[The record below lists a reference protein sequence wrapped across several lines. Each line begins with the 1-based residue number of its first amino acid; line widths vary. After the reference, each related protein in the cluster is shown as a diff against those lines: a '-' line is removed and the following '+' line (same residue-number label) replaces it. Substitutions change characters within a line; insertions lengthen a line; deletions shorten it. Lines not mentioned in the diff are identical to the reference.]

1 MNYGSLFFKK
11 IHSIIKLSF
20 TPFSIF
26 SPLPI
31 FCFTLFF
38 ISSKFTEISLNEIY
52 ILSLGIITTL
62 ISSGAS
68 NFWNHTNDIDEDTR
82 NNKETFL
89 TNGTISQNEAV
100 IISIVLYSI
109 SLIFVLYASC
119 LLKRPIYLFFI
130 VWVII
135 TWWYSDNLFL
145 KKITGVRLKTH
156 YMGEI
161 ITYCIAYPAYT
172 MSIWLFFSGSLIT
185 GLVLSMIFLC
195 FGIAAVLLKDLKDI
209 KGDREAG
216 LKTFGVIFLPS
227 KLIRT
232 SCKFI
237 IFYFLIIIFAS
248 TFRIFEI
255 NTLLVIIPFIY
266 LIKNTY
272 LPFHYKNWNI
282 GIGDGNS
289 IKAMIFSTY
298 SSLIILGFAN
308 FI

>member
-1 MNYGSLFFKK
+1 MNKGSILCKK

-52 ILSLGIITTL
+52 MLGLGIIITL

-68 NFWNHTNDIDEDTR
+68 NFWNHTNDIEEDIH
-82 NNKETFL
+82 NKKETFL

-109 SLIFVLYASC
+109 SLILILCVSY
-119 LLKRPIYLFFI
+119 LLARPIYLFFI
-130 VWVII
+130 VWLTI

-156 YMGEI
+156 YIGEI
-161 ITYCIAYPAYT
+161 ITYGIAFPAYT
-172 MSIWLFFSGSLIT
+172 MSIWLIFSDSLIT
-185 GLVLSMIFLC
+185 GLVLSVIFLC
-195 FGIAAVLLKDLKDI
+195 FGLAGVLLKDLKDI

-216 LKTFGVIFLPS
+216 LRTLGVIFSPS
-227 KLIRT
+227 KLIKT
-232 SCKFI
+232 ACLI
-237 IFYFLIIIFAS
+237 LIVYFSLIIIA
-248 TFRIFEI
+248 TNNDIFSWHSF
-255 NTLLVIIPFIY
+255 LVIIPFMY
-266 LIKNTY
+266 LIKETFIHFQ
-272 LPFHYKNWNI
+272 LKNWTLE
-282 GIGDGNS
+282 IGDNKN
-289 IKAMIFSTY
+289 IKAMILSTY
-298 SSLIILGFAN
+298 SSLVIMGFAN
-308 FI
+308 FF

>member
-1 MNYGSLFFKK
+1 MNKGSILYKK

-52 ILSLGIITTL
+52 ILSLGIIITL

-68 NFWNHTNDIDEDTR
+68 NFWNHTNDIEEDIR
-82 NNKETFL
+82 NKKETFL

-109 SLIFVLYASC
+109 SLILILCASY
-119 LLKRPIYLFFI
+119 LLARPIYLFFI
-130 VWVII
+130 VWLII

-156 YMGEI
+156 YIGEI
-161 ITYCIAYPAYT
+161 ITYGIAFPAYT
-172 MSIWLFFSGSLIT
+172 MSIWLIFSDSLIT
-185 GLVLSMIFLC
+185 GLVLSVIFLC
-195 FGIAAVLLKDLKDI
+195 FGLAGVLLKDLKDI

-216 LKTFGVIFLPS
+216 LRTLGVIFSPS
-227 KLIRT
+227 KLIKT
-232 SCKFI
+232 ACLI
-237 IFYFLIIIFAS
+237 LIVYFSLIIIA
-248 TFRIFEI
+248 TNNDIFSCYSF
-255 NTLLVIIPFIY
+255 LVIIPFMY
-266 LIKNTY
+266 LIKETFIHFQ
-272 LPFHYKNWNI
+272 LKNWTLE
-282 GIGDGNS
+282 IGDNKN
-289 IKAMIFSTY
+289 IKAMILSTY
-298 SSLIILGFAN
+298 SSLVIMGFAN
-308 FI
+308 FF

>member
-1 MNYGSLFFKK
+1 MNNGSTFCKK
-11 IHSIIKLSF
+11 IQSIIKLSF

-31 FCFTLFF
+31 FCITLFF
-38 ISSKFTEISLNEIY
+38 ISSKFYEISLNEIY
-52 ILSLGIITTL
+52 LLSLGIIITL

-68 NFWNHTNDIDEDTR
+68 NFWNHTNDIEEDTH
-82 NNKETFL
+82 NKKETFL
-89 TNGTISQNEAV
+89 TNGTISANEAV
-100 IISIVLYSI
+100 IISMVLYSI
-109 SLIFVLYASC
+109 SLIFILYASF
-119 LLKRPIYLFFI
+119 LLNRPIYLFFI
-130 VWVII
+130 VWAII

-145 KKITGVRLKTH
+145 KKITGIRLKTH

-172 MSIWLFFSGSLIT
+172 MSIWLIFSDSLII
-185 GLVLSMIFLC
+185 GLVLSMVFLC

-227 KLIRT
+227 KLVRS
-232 SCKFI
+232 SCIFI
-237 IFYFLIIIFAS
+237 IFYFFIIIFAS
-248 TFRIFEI
+248 TNSIFEI
-255 NTLLVIIPFIY
+255 TTLLVIIPFIY

-272 LPFHYKNWNI
+272 LPLHYKNWNI

-298 SSLIILGFAN
+298 SSLIILGFVN